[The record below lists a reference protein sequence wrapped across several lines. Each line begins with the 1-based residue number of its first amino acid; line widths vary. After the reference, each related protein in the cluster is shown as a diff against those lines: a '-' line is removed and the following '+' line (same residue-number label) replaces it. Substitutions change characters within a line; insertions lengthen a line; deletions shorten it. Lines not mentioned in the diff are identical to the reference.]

1 LGLSVLR
8 EDLSLSPNFLVL
20 RLLSYLVLR
29 VEWKRFRIVKI
40 KIRRMKIVALI
51 SSLVLLILLEV
62 RSRRSS
68 TR

>member
-1 LGLSVLR
+1 LR

-29 VEWKRFRIVKI
+29 VEWKRFRIVKMKMRRI
-40 KIRRMKIVALI
+40 KIVTLI

-62 RSRRSS
+62 CSRRSS

>member
-1 LGLSVLR
+1 LGLSVLQ

-29 VEWKRFRIVKI
+29 VEWKRFRIVKM
-40 KIRRMKIVALI
+40 KMRRMKIVALI